1 MITAIAA
8 LDSELSGIR
17 RHMEM
22 ASSFDAGGALVEEG
36 RLSGQ
41 DCLLVRSGMGKQR
54 AEQATHYVLQRYKP
68 NAILSLGY
76 CGALDATLRV
86 GDLVVCSPL
95 TALLTMPAMRSPATP
110 VGVIHCDDSL
120 VQQAMHVNLP
130 PNREPPF
137 QSKHN
142 RKQPAGGGCLT
153 VPGVA
158 YDPRQKEWLSLNF
171 TSAVVDM
178 ESFWIGTLAEQA
190 GVPFL
195 TVRSV
200 SDSRAE
206 SLPPLDDLVDDF
218 GRIKFKPM
226 RRYLFRRPWRVA
238 QLARLGLQAQRAQN
252 SLTSFTVKFLSAYTD
267 HEL

>member
-8 LDSELSGIR
+8 LDSELAGIR
-17 RHMEM
+17 RYMKVTGT
-22 ASSFDAGGALVEEG
+22 SNIGGALVEDG

-54 AEQATHYVLQRYKP
+54 AEQAIQSVLQRYQP
-68 NAILSLGY
+68 TAILSLGY
-76 CGALDATLRV
+76 CGALADTLRV

-95 TALLTMPAMRSPATP
+95 TALLTLPSMLGTATP
-110 VGVIHCDDSL
+110 AGVLHCDDSL
-120 VQQAMHVNLP
+120 VQQALHVTLP
-130 PNREPPF
+130 PSRELPF
-137 QSKHN
+137 QSRQSHM
-142 RKQPAGGGCLT
+142 QPVGGGCLT
-153 VPGVA
+153 LPSVA
-158 YDPRQKEWLSLNF
+158 NDRRLKEWLSLNF

-206 SLPPLDDLVDDF
+206 SLPPLDGLVDDF
-218 GRIKFKPM
+218 GHAKVKPM
-226 RRYLFRRPWRVA
+226 SRYLLGHPWGVG
-238 QLARLGLQAQRAQN
+238 QLAHLGLQAQRAQN
-252 SLTSFTVKFLSAYTD
+252 SLTGFTVNFLKD
-267 HEL
+267 FML

>member
-8 LDSELSGIR
+8 LENELAGIR
-17 RHMEM
+17 RHMKM
-22 ASSFDAGGALVEEG
+22 TDSFNVGGALVEDG

-54 AEQATHYVLQRYKP
+54 AEQAVHYVLKRYQP
-68 NAILSLGY
+68 AAILSLGY
-76 CGALDATLRV
+76 CGALAATLRV

-95 TALLTMPAMRSPATP
+95 TALLTMPSRLGPATP
-110 VGVIHCDDSL
+110 VGTLECDDAL
-120 VQQAMHVNLP
+120 VQQALHVTLP
-130 PNREPPF
+130 PSRELPS
-137 QSKHN
+137 QS
-142 RKQPAGGGCLT
+142 RQSQMQPVGCGCLT
-153 VPGVA
+153 LPSVA
-158 YDPRQKEWLSLNF
+158 NDPRLKKWLTVNF

-200 SDSRAE
+200 SDSLTQ
-206 SLPPLDDLVDDF
+206 SLPPLDGLVDDF
-218 GRIKFKPM
+218 GHVRMGPM
-226 RRYLFRRPWRVA
+226 SRYLLSHPLGVS

-252 SLTSFTVKFLSAYTD
+252 SLTHFTVNFLKDFT
-267 HEL
+267 L